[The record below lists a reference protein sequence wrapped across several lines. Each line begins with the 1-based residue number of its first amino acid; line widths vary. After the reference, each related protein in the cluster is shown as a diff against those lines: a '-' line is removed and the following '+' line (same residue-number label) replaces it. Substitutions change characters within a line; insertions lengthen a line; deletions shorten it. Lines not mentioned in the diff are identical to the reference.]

1 MNLDPN
7 DIAQL
12 ALEVTPNHWPLQA
25 NKTQQL
31 RLVCPNKFILVPR
44 QGPMQ
49 DREVSCVKSV
59 DVTRGLCSQYFMQ
72 ITTMQMTTKHAWQL
86 MHTSKPGEAMT
97 CNIGISTLVT
107 SHGHA
112 MVRLQT
118 LKKGEAVSIRP
129 CAFTLAN
136 F

>member
-1 MNLDPN
+1 MKRIIL
-7 DIAQL
+7 IVLFVSSMAVSSKAQ
-12 ALEVTPNHWPLQA
+12 T
-25 NKTQQL
+25 KTET
-31 RLVCPNKFILVPR
+31 K
-44 QGPMQ
+44 
-49 DREVSCVKSV
+49 
-59 DVTRGLCSQYFMQ
+59 FMQ